1 MTADRSPPADDTAP
15 PPSREEATSWLEEH
29 GDALFRYAR
38 SRVSRRELAE
48 DLVQDTFVAALQSR
62 DRYQGGSS
70 VRTWLIAILRHKIL
84 DHQRRV
90 ASGRAEVIG
99 NVDGVSSDF
108 FAADDHWKRPPA
120 SWKTPDA
127 IVEDGEFR
135 EVLDGC
141 LDRMPRAIAAVFL
154 LREMEGLET
163 EELRS
168 RLEISEGNIRVR
180 LHRARLL
187 LRECLE
193 SRWFATSR
201 ESTGGAR

>member
-1 MTADRSPPADDTAP
+1 MTADRSPEADETAP
-15 PPSREEATSWLEEH
+15 PRSREAANSWLEEH

-38 SRVSRRELAE
+38 LRVSRRELAE
-48 DLVQDTFVAALQSR
+48 DLVQDTFVAALQSL

-70 VRTWLIAILRHKIL
+70 VRTWLIAILRHKII
-84 DHQRRV
+84 DHQRKV
-90 ASGRAEVIG
+90 ASGRAEPAGILEG
-99 NVDGVSSDF
+99 SSGDF
-108 FAADDHWKRPPA
+108 FADDDHWKRPPA

-127 IVEDGEFR
+127 IVEDSEFR

-163 EELRS
+163 EELRR
-168 RLEISEGNIRVR
+168 RLEISEGNLRVR

-187 LRECLE
+187 LRECLQN
-193 SRWFATSR
+193 RWFAT
-201 ESTGGAR
+201 TGEAR